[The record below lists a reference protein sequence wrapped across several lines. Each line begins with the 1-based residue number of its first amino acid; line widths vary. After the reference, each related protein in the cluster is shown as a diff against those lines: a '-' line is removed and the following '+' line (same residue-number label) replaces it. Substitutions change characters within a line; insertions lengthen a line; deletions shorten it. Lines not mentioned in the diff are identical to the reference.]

1 MQIIPVIDLMH
12 GQVVHARKGE
22 REHYHPI
29 QSRLSSDSQPIN
41 IVNGLRGLYPFTSLY
56 IADLDAIQ
64 KRGQHLSVVAEL
76 QLAHPELEIWI
87 DAGFSTVAELQPWLD
102 LRVRPVLGS
111 ESIAD
116 MEAYLAMAQACTQQH
131 ILSLDFTQQGY
142 QGPLPLLNTA
152 QYWPQDV
159 IVMSLPH
166 VGSNLGPDLSKLQ
179 SMQQQYSAQAFYA
192 AGGTRDV
199 ADIEVLAQ
207 LGIKGVLIASAL
219 HDGRLDAQALSNI
232 GQG

>member
-22 REHYHPI
+22 REHYHLI

-87 DAGFSTVAELQPWLD
+87 DAGFSSVAELQPWLD
-102 LRVRPVLGS
+102 LGVRPVLGS

-116 MEAYLAMAQACTQQH
+116 MEAYLAMAKACTQQH
-131 ILSLDFTQQGY
+131 ILLWTS
-142 QGPLPLLNTA
+142 P
-152 QYWPQDV
+152 
-159 IVMSLPH
+159 
-166 VGSNLGPDLSKLQ
+166 SKVTK
-179 SMQQQYSAQAFYA
+179 APCPC
-192 AGGTRDV
+192 
-199 ADIEVLAQ
+199 
-207 LGIKGVLIASAL
+207 
-219 HDGRLDAQALSNI
+219 
-232 GQG
+232 